1 MSKKARFHS
10 DLVLLPITLRKEG
23 RKEEKKKGR
32 KRGGREGEKKKKPS
46 QTPYSV
52 LQHSQWT
59 SKRVII
65 YLSIFFQLTFD

>member
-32 KRGGREGEKKKKPS
+32 KRGGREGGKKEE
-46 QTPYSV
+46 T
-52 LQHSQWT
+52 
-59 SKRVII
+59 
-65 YLSIFFQLTFD
+65 LSNPILCITAFTVDF

>member
-10 DLVLLPITLRKEG
+10 GLVLLPITFRKEG
-23 RKEEKKKGR
+23 RKEGSEKER
-32 KRGGREGEKKKKPS
+32 EEERREGGREKKKPS
-46 QTPYSV
+46 QTPYPV

-65 YLSIFFQLTFD
+65 YLSIFFN